1 MFIKIVVVALLVAVV
16 ISLTSG
22 MVFLI
27 KDKGQG
33 TRTVKALSFR
43 IGLSLLAFFVL
54 ILSYYAG
61 WIQPHGLIPTQ

>member
-1 MFIKIVVVALLVAVV
+1 VV

>member
-22 MVFLI
+22 MVFLV

-33 TRTVKALSFR
+33 NRTVKALTFR

>member
-1 MFIKIVVVALLVAVV
+1 MFIKIVVVALLLAVV

-22 MVFLI
+22 MVFLV

-33 TRTVKALSFR
+33 NRTVKALTFR

-54 ILSYYAG
+54 IVSYYAG
-61 WIQPHGLIPTQ
+61 WIEPHGLIPTP